1 MTQQI
6 AMTTRD
12 FHLHKQNPQH
22 EFAQHQDTLATL
34 GKLTAGIAHELNN
47 PTMAIQRSAKRLR
60 TLSPALQKQLVDLV
74 NTGVDGQ
81 LLGQLLAW
89 RQNVA
94 EQISTSTTL
103 PAVEAEE
110 RTAQLG
116 NWLFTLGF
124 DDAWDAAESFV
135 SMHIYLDDLQKLVAT
150 LPTAHIVSVLRW
162 LQQSF
167 GVTTLLQEI
176 EKAAQHITNM
186 VAAIKTQTHIVQ
198 ETSHEVDVHKS
209 IEVAVQLISHK
220 LKRVKFGRRY
230 AADLPLI
237 HAKEGDLQQVWINLL
252 DNAIDASDGQGEV
265 CVHTYVEENEVVIE
279 VLDQGSGI
287 PTHVMPHIFE
297 PFFTTK
303 AKGIGIGL
311 GLEIAKRV
319 IDEHHGKI
327 NVHSKPG
334 ATRFV
339 VRLPIG

>member
-12 FHLHKQNPQH
+12 FHLHEQNPQH
-22 EFAQHQDTLATL
+22 EFAQQQDTLATL

-47 PTMAIQRSAKRLR
+47 PTMAIQRSAQRLR

-74 NTGVDGQ
+74 NTGMDGQ

-94 EQISTSTTL
+94 EQISTSTPL
-103 PAVEAEE
+103 AAVEAEE

-135 SMHIYLDDLQKLVAT
+135 TMHIYLNDLHELAAT
-150 LPTAHIVSVLRW
+150 LPSQHTVSVLQL

-176 EKAAQHITNM
+176 EQAAQHITDM
-186 VAAIKTQTHIVQ
+186 VSAIKTQTHMGQ
-198 ETSHEVDVHKS
+198 EDANKVDIHKS
-209 IEVAVQLISHK
+209 IEVAVQLMSHK
-220 LKRVKFGRRY
+220 LKRVKFSRFY
-230 AADLPLI
+230 AADMPMI
-237 HAKEGDLQQVWINLL
+237 DAKEGDLHQVWINLL
-252 DNAIDASDGQGEV
+252 DNAIDASEGQGEV
-265 CVHTYVEENEVVIE
+265 CVHTYVEQTHVVVEIG
-279 VLDQGSGI
+279 DNGIGI
-287 PTHVMPHIFE
+287 PDHVMPHIFE

-303 AKGIGIGL
+303 AKGIGTGL
-311 GLEIAKRV
+311 GLEITKRV
-319 IDEHHGKI
+319 VDEHQGTI
-327 NVHSKPG
+327 EVHSQPG
-334 ATRFV
+334 KTRFI
-339 VRLPIG
+339 VRLPSR